1 MIKSKATKLVD
12 ENSGL
17 TQKNERKKNEIDFKI
32 VVNVVLDDKRFI
44 VT

>member
-1 MIKSKATKLVD
+1 MIKSKATKLGD
-12 ENSGL
+12 ENSEL
-17 TQKNERKKNEIDFKI
+17 IQKNERKNEIDFKI